1 MKLNKIAMYILGV
14 LIIVGFFALLVILI
28 FKPIPENN
36 SEVLNL
42 AIGSLLSSF
51 SMVVG
56 YFYGSSAGSAQ
67 KTELMNNNKIDKDN
81 SL

>member
-81 SL
+81 NL

>member
-67 KTELMNNNKIDKDN
+67 KTELMNNNKNDKDN
-81 SL
+81 C

>member
-36 SEVLNL
+36 NEVLNL

-81 SL
+81 NL

>member
-36 SEVLNL
+36 NEVLNL

-67 KTELMNNNKIDKDN
+67 KTELMNSNKNDKDN
-81 SL
+81 C

>member
-1 MKLNKIAMYILGV
+1 MVAMYVLGA
-14 LIIVGFFALLVILI
+14 LITVGFFALLVLLL

-36 SEVLNL
+36 NEVLYL

>member
-14 LIIVGFFALLVILI
+14 LIVVGFFALLVLLL

-36 SEVLNL
+36 SEVLYL

-67 KTELMNNNKIDKDN
+67 KTELMNNNKINKDN

>member
-1 MKLNKIAMYILGV
+1 MYILGV
-14 LIIVGFFALLVILI
+14 LIVVGFFALLVLLL

-36 SEVLNL
+36 SEVLYL

-67 KTELMNNNKIDKDN
+67 KTELMNNNKINKDN